1 MTVEYGEFVEHL
13 ESPVGLLEITADKQG
28 VRSIFFQEKKTTEG
42 KGNTHTKKAVKE
54 LKEYFS
60 GERKNFTV
68 KLNPR
73 GSEFQMRVWEELQK
87 IPHGKT
93 TSYFDLSN
101 RLGDVKAIR
110 AVGTANGKNPI
121 SIIIPC
127 HRVVG
132 RNGELTGYAG
142 GLHRKEWLINFEQQF
157 EQKTL
162 FD

>member
-1 MTVEYGEFVEHL
+1 MEYGEFVEYL
-13 ESPVGLLEITADKQG
+13 DSPVGLLEITADKEG
-28 VRSIFFQEKKTTEG
+28 VRSVFFQEKKTLEG
-42 KGNTHTKKAVKE
+42 KGNTHTKKAAKE
-54 LKEYFS
+54 LLEYFN
-60 GERKNFTV
+60 GKRENFSV
-68 KLNPR
+68 KLSLQ
-73 GSEFQMRVWEELQK
+73 GSDFQLKVWEELQK

-93 TSYFDLSN
+93 TSYFDLAN
-101 RLGDVKAIR
+101 QLGDVKAIR
-110 AVGTANGKNPI
+110 AVGTANGRNPI
-121 SIIIPC
+121 AIIVPC